1 MLIYLVDRK
10 LFKTFSFSFS
20 ETGKVWLNSAVKIF
34 SLTCPLHNE
43 V

>member
-10 LFKTFSFSFS
+10 LFKTFSFS

>member
-20 ETGKVWLNSAVKIF
+20 ETGKGIAQLCSQNIF
-34 SLTCPLHNE
+34 TEMSFA
-43 V
+43 